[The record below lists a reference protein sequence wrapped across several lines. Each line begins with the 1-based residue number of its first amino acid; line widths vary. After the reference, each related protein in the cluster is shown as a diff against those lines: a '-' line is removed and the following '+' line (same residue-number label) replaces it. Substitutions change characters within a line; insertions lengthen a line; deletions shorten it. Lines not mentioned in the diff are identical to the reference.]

1 MKGKT
6 EAGGAWDG
14 GEGVGGTGETEA
26 AGVRGEDG
34 LRGEEEGV
42 ERCWRDRRGE
52 VKGGEE
58 GKGCTSVLEVCGV
71 RTRGAL
77 WVLWVPHGVCAPHR
91 PWRCGRDG
99 AAPGV
104 GVAGGSAWPP
114 ASCACVRC
122 LPPRLRAGNNK
133 QTAERTGNDLG
144 KIGVVFSAGAGK
156 CLHRGLSN
164 PALESLALLLRLLN
178 SERSRSFG
186 VFGCSGSSPMAA
198 AGCWGF
204 VGIRESPRPC
214 LQMSLGGRIGSASP
228 SLLSSHFAARTA
240 RGAQRP
246 RLSVPT
252 LLLPLH
258 RELSSPSVSHVQNR
272 AHQP

>member
-26 AGVRGEDG
+26 AGVGGEDG

-99 AAPGV
+99 AAPGGGGGG
-104 GVAGGSAWPP
+104 GVCVASSIVRLCALPP
-114 ASCACVRC
+114 A
-122 LPPRLRAGNNK
+122 P
-133 QTAERTGNDLG
+133 
-144 KIGVVFSAGAGK
+144 
-156 CLHRGLSN
+156 
-164 PALESLALLLRLLN
+164 LA
-178 SERSRSFG
+178 SRK
-186 VFGCSGSSPMAA
+186 
-198 AGCWGF
+198 
-204 VGIRESPRPC
+204 
-214 LQMSLGGRIGSASP
+214 
-228 SLLSSHFAARTA
+228 
-240 RGAQRP
+240 
-246 RLSVPT
+246 
-252 LLLPLH
+252 
-258 RELSSPSVSHVQNR
+258 
-272 AHQP
+272 